1 MNHRIADFDIQL
13 ISDGLFEPSIDALV
27 HPDPDMLA
35 SAKKAWGGDRLRM
48 NVNVMLLRRGSHL
61 TLIDAGLGEA
71 WDHRFGQ
78 GAFGRL
84 RTHLRSQGIAPG
96 DIGAI
101 YLTHLHSDHAFGLFD
116 GQERYFPNAIVH
128 APENDMSYYT
138 DEAILRQTPEA
149 KREAFDIA
157 ARLLRV
163 YGDRVR
169 TITAGKVGAGIEA
182 VALPGH
188 SPGHTGYL
196 IGQGRKVLTMGD
208 TVHVPELQIGDPQLG
223 LRYDHDVEQARVTRV
238 GILNRAERNGWL
250 LNGAHMDGINSLHRD
265 NGRLAYSET
274 SAPNLDGALDG

>member
-27 HPDPDMLA
+27 HPDAETLA
-35 SAKKAWGGDRLRM
+35 SARKDWGSDKLRM
-48 NVNVMLLRRGSHL
+48 NINVMLLRRGSQL

-96 DIGAI
+96 EIGTI
-101 YLTHLHSDHAFGLFD
+101 YLTHIHSDHAFGLFD
-116 GQERYFPNAIVH
+116 GEEPYFPNATVH
-128 APENDMSYYT
+128 APEGDISHYT
-138 DEAILRQTPEA
+138 DQAILRQMPEA
-149 KREAFDIA
+149 KREPFEIA

-169 TITAGKVGAGIEA
+169 TIAAGKVEAGIEA

-196 IGQGRKVLTMGD
+196 IGRKVLTMGD
-208 TVHVPELQIGDPQLG
+208 TVHVPEMQIGDPRIG
-223 LRYDHDVEQARVTRV
+223 LRYDHDVEQARATRID
-238 GILNRAERNGWL
+238 ILNRAERNGWL
-250 LNGAHMDGINSLHRD
+250 LNGAHMDGINRLHRD

-274 SAPNLDGALDG
+274 RDRNLN